1 MCLFLLNRQILL
13 LGLGEEDARILGV
26 PVGVMRCA
34 VLLLATL
41 VTGAVVSM
49 TGLISFIGLL
59 APHIARLLT
68 RSSRF
73 STTVLAGLAGG
84 ALLLAADVL
93 ARSVGSSEV
102 PVSIVTSL
110 LGVPFLLRL
119 MCQRGERNG

>member
-1 MCLFLLNRQILL
+1 
-13 LGLGEEDARILGV
+13 
-26 PVGVMRCA
+26 
-34 VLLLATL
+34 
-41 VTGAVVSM
+41 M

-93 ARSVGSSEV
+93 DPSVGSIEV
-102 PVSIVTSL
+102 PVSIVT
-110 LGVPFLLRL
+110 
-119 MCQRGERNG
+119 